1 MHIPLI
7 IGIVFA
13 LLLLLL
19 AIKMLPDILR
29 YMKIRAM

>member
-1 MHIPLI
+1 MHLPLI